1 MASPPKSG
9 IWLKRSS
16 VAQCHLLWEGA
27 RVAICKGDCPWIAA
41 GGCGAGMGAL
51 FCSLWG
57 AWVVVAGRSSPS
69 ASLSSFTWLKRLRGL
84 LTDSL
89 AQSRGHGIQLA
100 QGTLIVCFQPALH
113 PPRPALGRHRM
124 PASFPAGLA
133 WIAS

>member
-1 MASPPKSG
+1 MASPPKAG

-57 AWVVVAGRSSPS
+57 GLGWW
-69 ASLSSFTWLKRLRGL
+69 WLGGL
-84 LTDSL
+84 LHQPHSPHSL
-89 AQSRGHGIQLA
+89 GSSAC
-100 QGTLIVCFQPALH
+100 V
-113 PPRPALGRHRM
+113 
-124 PASFPAGLA
+124 AS
-133 WIAS
+133 